1 MNNIILDGI
10 LKTKGQRKSKFKMEV
25 DIMFGI
31 RPIRNWEEN
40 TPKRMNW
47 DFDQVFESMFDHINY
62 ISSYQPLKA
71 DVKEKDKEYILEIE
85 IPGVEKEDI
94 NLEIKDDIL
103 TISVERKEEINEE
116 RENYIRRER
125 KYGSFRRAF
134 YVDDVDQEKIKA
146 KFKHGVLK
154 VKLPKKEISSPKENR
169 ISIE

>member
-1 MNNIILDGI
+1 
-10 LKTKGQRKSKFKMEV
+10 
-25 DIMFGI
+25 MFGI